1 MRFGNC
7 YTFALA
13 QRKRSGGW
21 LGLRRSIKSWV
32 PHMQWAPEGIE
43 GGATLMPSWWAGFR
57 KIMGP
62 DRGYLI
68 WQKGRV
74 YWRARIHALQIE
86 EYLPPPWVD
95 RLITNHW
102 LFRTFPLH
110 AVVFF
115 GWVWRGSGEEVRT
128 HSLIE
133 RTWSG
138 GGEDG

>member
-1 MRFGNC
+1 
-7 YTFALA
+7 
-13 QRKRSGGW
+13 
-21 LGLRRSIKSWV
+21 
-32 PHMQWAPEGIE
+32 
-43 GGATLMPSWWAGFR
+43 
-57 KIMGP
+57 
-62 DRGYLI
+62 
-68 WQKGRV
+68 V

-115 GWVWRGSGEEVRT
+115 GWVRRGSGEEGRT
-128 HSLIE
+128 HNLIE

-138 GGEDG
+138 REVE